1 MAEGMKKMLYVYRD
15 SEGRVSRA
23 VETDRACG
31 VREAMDRLASD
42 GLAPQPG
49 YDISRK
55 LVYNWADDSGTEA
68 FIL

>member
-1 MAEGMKKMLYVYRD
+1 MAENLKKILFVRRGPDGGIVSAEETERVY
-15 SEGRVSRA
+15 
-23 VETDRACG
+23 G
-31 VREAMDRLASD
+31 VRGAMDRLASD